1 MKKFVFLSVVC
12 LFSFVSFAQQKQL
25 NQLELL
31 YKQQHL
37 RMVFR
42 KANRLLDNPEF
53 DFTLMPK
60 FYKAITA
67 LELSENSFWF
77 MRHDS
82 VLVEAKSTLRQL
94 KASNEGLALVSKN
107 AEELGK
113 LKYRLTNRLNEFK
126 RKKKKDHYEQLKD
139 AMGTF
144 FDDIRIYEPTNF
156 TQPKKENEI
165 YNSDRNQLISVAKT
179 YIGTPYVYAGT
190 DENGFDCSGYTCY
203 VMKKIGINLPRTAA
217 EQLEAARKIKE
228 AEAQKGDLIF
238 FDSGNGISHV
248 GIIVSEKNEPLTMIH
263 ASTSKGIILTEIKKS
278 DYWLRKIAGFGSFV
292 N

>member
-1 MKKFVFLSVVC
+1 MKKFVVFSIFC

-25 NQLELL
+25 DQLELL
-31 YKQQHL
+31 YKQQHQ

-53 DFTLMPK
+53 DFTLTPK

-67 LELSENSFWF
+67 LELSKNSFWL

-82 VLVEAKSTLRQL
+82 VLTEAKSLL
-94 KASNEGLALVSKN
+94 KRIKSSNEGVALVLKN
-107 AEELGK
+107 ATELGK
-113 LKYRLTNRLNEFK
+113 LKYRLTSQLNEFK
-126 RKKKKDHYEQLKD
+126 QQKKKHQYEQLKD
-139 AMGTF
+139 AMGSF
-144 FDDIRIYEPTNF
+144 FDEIKSIEPINNTL
-156 TQPKKENEI
+156 PKKENEI
-165 YNSDRNQLISVAKT
+165 YNADRNQLISVAKT

-203 VMKKIGINLPRTAA
+203 VMKTKGINLPRTAA
-217 EQLEAARKIKE
+217 EQFEAARKIKE
-228 AEAQKGDLIF
+228 AEVQKGDLIF

-263 ASTSKGIILTEIKKS
+263 ASTSKGIVITEIEKS
-278 DYWLRKIAGFGSFV
+278 DYWLKKIAGFGTFV
-292 N
+292 E